1 MQYLE
6 LRAPDDMH
14 LHLRQGEALVH
25 YARDAA
31 RSFARGLVM
40 PNTIPPLTSPDA
52 VREYASRIRRA
63 APGFTPLLTFKILP
77 DMDPGLVRS
86 LKEAGAVAGKL
97 YPEGVTTN
105 AEDGVRDVG
114 ALFPVFEAMAEE
126 GLVLCIHAES
136 PGAPVLEREVAFHE
150 TFLSIHRAF
159 PSLRLVFE
167 HISDA
172 RTLALIRDLPADRV
186 AGTITL
192 HHLLFTLD
200 DLMGGA
206 LNPHLFCKPVVKT
219 AEDRKA
225 LREAVFSGDP
235 HFFFGSD
242 SAPHPRAH
250 KEQKGAA
257 GCYTAPYALEALA
270 SLFEAHG
277 VLGALEGFVS
287 ERGARFYGLPRNEG
301 MLVLRREEWTVPEEY
316 HGVVPACAGM
326 RLTWRVVEKE
336 G

>member
-1 MQYLE
+1 
-6 LRAPDDMH
+6 MH
-14 LHLRQGEALVH
+14 LHLRQGAQLVA

-40 PNTIPPLTSPDA
+40 PNTLPPLASPES
-52 VREYASRIRRA
+52 VRAYGRQIEEA

-77 DMDPGLVRS
+77 HMDAGLVRS

-97 YPEGVTTN
+97 YPEGVTTH
-105 AEDGVRDVG
+105 AEDGVRDVEG
-114 ALFPVFEAMAEE
+114 LFPVFEAMAEE

-136 PGAPVLEREVAFHE
+136 PGAPVLEREAAFHE
-150 TFLSIHRAF
+150 TFLRIHHAV
-159 PSLRLVFE
+159 PSLRIVFE
-167 HISDA
+167 HVSDA
-172 RTLALIRDLPADRV
+172 RTVALIRTLPPDKV

-200 DLMGGA
+200 DLLGGR

-219 AEDRKA
+219 SADRDA
-225 LREAVFSGDP
+225 LREAAFSGDP

-242 SAPHPRAH
+242 SAPHPREK
-250 KEQKGAA
+250 KEREGAA

-277 VLGALEGFVS
+277 VLGVLEGFVS
-287 ERGARFYGLPRNEG
+287 ERGARFYGLLLNEERV
-301 MLVLRREEWTVPEEY
+301 VLRKEEWVVPAEY

-326 RLTWRVVEKE
+326 RLGWRVVEK
-336 G
+336 GR